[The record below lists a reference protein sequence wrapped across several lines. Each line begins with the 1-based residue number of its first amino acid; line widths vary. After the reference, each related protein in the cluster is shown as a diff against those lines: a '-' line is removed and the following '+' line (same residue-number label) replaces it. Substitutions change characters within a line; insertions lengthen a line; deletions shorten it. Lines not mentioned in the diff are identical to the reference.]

1 MVVTQSTGRVS
12 AEALLTELYEQHSA
26 AVFRYALHLTGRRE
40 DAEDVVQHVFIQAF
54 RQLEDGV
61 ELVNPLAWLMTSTK
75 YRSLNVIRDRRE
87 IPTDGTGFD
96 ALAAPESDGVEAGEL
111 AAVRSMLWALP
122 ESQHQAF
129 VLRHWS
135 GLSQTEIADVLS
147 TTTSAVES
155 LLVRARGALLDDR
168 DQADGECRTARQALV
183 DSRQLVT
190 GESSHVEHC
199 RRCRTARSRLLR
211 ATEFATVLALVPR
224 PHVAHAIASVVPGF
238 SATAGA
244 GSIGTAAGAATGST
258 TAGATAI
265 SSSVPL
271 AAKGTVAAK
280 ALAAVMA
287 ATVAVSAVQ
296 PIRQPIV
303 NTIMHHLP
311 GHASSQHRMHAAAT
325 GGISKNSPAP
335 AAPRARP
342 EGRRPAPVAAG
353 RPRPARSPATAPRPA
368 RGRGT
373 RTPPEGMARPMGS
386 RRAPAGRVRLTA
398 TRRASRPAPGATA
411 RRSASRRVAGTARRR
426 RLRPAAPGTAT
437 RRGRQSLRP
446 ALSGTGMATATATA
460 SPPRAGAA
468 RRTGRARQE
477 APAPVNRLARP
488 ATARRRATRP
498 RAWLPSGRF
507 GRDCHSPPSAPRSP
521 LRGARACGRAWRA
534 SAGSRDR
541 PRAAFVDPPAA
552 ERPPNGRARAVWPVP
567 LRVVGT
573 RARWSCSSSG
583 STTMTP
589 TEPET
594 CGSGAHELSPS
605 SQSRGTTIAPPRERP
620 AGAKSIVPPGCAGRP
635 SPRLIP
641 NAGWAAALRW
651 RTPAAAGSAG
661 TRRARARGCQP
672 VVERVVARCIGMIRP
687 SAL

>member
-1 MVVTQSTGRVS
+1 LVVTQSTGRVS

-61 ELVNPLAWLMTSTK
+61 ELVNPLAWLMKATK

-87 IPTDGTGFD
+87 IPTDGSGFD
-96 ALAAPESDGVEAGEL
+96 ALAAPESDRVEAEEL

-168 DQADGECRTARQALV
+168 DQAAGECRTARQALV
-183 DSRQLVT
+183 DSRQLAAT
-190 GESSHVEHC
+190 ESSHVEHC

-224 PHVAHAIASVVPGF
+224 PHVAQAIASVVPGF

-244 GSIGTAAGAATGST
+244 GSIGTAVGAATGST

-280 ALAAVMA
+280 ALAAVVA

-311 GHASSQHRMHAAAT
+311 GHASSQHRGHAAAT
-325 GGISKNSPAP
+325 GGISKNSPA
-335 AAPRARP
+335 
-342 EGRRPAPVAAG
+342 
-353 RPRPARSPATAPRPA
+353 
-368 RGRGT
+368 
-373 RTPPEGMARPMGS
+373 
-386 RRAPAGRVRLTA
+386 
-398 TRRASRPAPGATA
+398 
-411 RRSASRRVAGTARRR
+411 
-426 RLRPAAPGTAT
+426 
-437 RRGRQSLRP
+437 
-446 ALSGTGMATATATA
+446 
-460 SPPRAGAA
+460 
-468 RRTGRARQE
+468 
-477 APAPVNRLARP
+477 
-488 ATARRRATRP
+488 
-498 RAWLPSGRF
+498 
-507 GRDCHSPPSAPRSP
+507 
-521 LRGARACGRAWRA
+521 
-534 SAGSRDR
+534 
-541 PRAAFVDPPAA
+541 
-552 ERPPNGRARAVWPVP
+552 
-567 LRVVGT
+567 
-573 RARWSCSSSG
+573 SG
-583 STTMTP
+583 ST
-589 TEPET
+589 
-594 CGSGAHELSPS
+594 
-605 SQSRGTTIAPPRERP
+605 
-620 AGAKSIVPPGCAGRP
+620 
-635 SPRLIP
+635 
-641 NAGWAAALRW
+641 
-651 RTPAAAGSAG
+651 AGSAG
-661 TRRARARGCQP
+661 GPPAGAGGGRATAPGQVAGHGSATGKGQGSPHSTGANGTAHGKSASAGGNGPASGDAKGKSATAGSNGKAGGKPAGGGNGKANGTPAGGAGNGNAKGKAKPPAGAVGNGNGNGNGQSAAGGSGKANGTSPAGGAASGQP
-672 VVERVVARCIGMIRP
+672 SGSTGNGKAKGHT
-687 SAL
+687 S

>member
-1 MVVTQSTGRVS
+1 MVVTQSTGRVG

-61 ELVNPLAWLMTSTK
+61 ELVNPLAWLMKAAK

-96 ALAAPESDGVEAGEL
+96 ALAAPESDRVEAEQL

-155 LLVRARGALLDDR
+155 LLVRARGALIDDR

-183 DSRQLVT
+183 DSRQLAA

-211 ATEFATVLALVPR
+211 ATEFATALALVPH

-280 ALAAVMA
+280 ALAAVVA

-303 NTIMHHLP
+303 NTIVHHLP
-311 GHASSQHRMHAAAT
+311 GHASSQHRVHAAAR

-335 AAPRARP
+335 
-342 EGRRPAPVAAG
+342 
-353 RPRPARSPATAPRPA
+353 
-368 RGRGT
+368 
-373 RTPPEGMARPMGS
+373 
-386 RRAPAGRVRLTA
+386 
-398 TRRASRPAPGATA
+398 
-411 RRSASRRVAGTARRR
+411 
-426 RLRPAAPGTAT
+426 
-437 RRGRQSLRP
+437 
-446 ALSGTGMATATATA
+446 
-460 SPPRAGAA
+460 
-468 RRTGRARQE
+468 
-477 APAPVNRLARP
+477 
-488 ATARRRATRP
+488 
-498 RAWLPSGRF
+498 
-507 GRDCHSPPSAPRSP
+507 
-521 LRGARACGRAWRA
+521 
-534 SAGSRDR
+534 
-541 PRAAFVDPPAA
+541 
-552 ERPPNGRARAVWPVP
+552 
-567 LRVVGT
+567 
-573 RARWSCSSSG
+573 G
-583 STTMTP
+583 ST
-589 TEPET
+589 
-594 CGSGAHELSPS
+594 
-605 SQSRGTTIAPPRERP
+605 
-620 AGAKSIVPPGCAGRP
+620 
-635 SPRLIP
+635 
-641 NAGWAAALRW
+641 
-651 RTPAAAGSAG
+651 AGSAG
-661 TRRARARGCQP
+661 GPPAGAGGGRATAPGQVAGHGSATGKRQGNPHAAGANGKGQGNPRAAGANGKAHGKSASAGGNGHAKGKSATAGSNGKARGKSAGGGNGKATGTPAGGAGNGKAKGKANPPGAAAGNGNGNGNGKSAAGGNGKANGTSPPGGAGAGQP
-672 VVERVVARCIGMIRP
+672 SGSTGNGKAKGHTT
-687 SAL
+687 

>member
-1 MVVTQSTGRVS
+1 LVVTQSTGRVS

-61 ELVNPLAWLMTSTK
+61 ELVNPLAWLMKATK

-96 ALAAPESDGVEAGEL
+96 ALAAPESDRVEAQEL

-183 DSRQLVT
+183 DSRQLAT
-190 GESSHVEHC
+190 GESAHVEHC

-224 PHVAHAIASVVPGF
+224 PHVAQAIASVVPGF
-238 SATAGA
+238 SATA

-280 ALAAVMA
+280 ALAAVVA

-303 NTIMHHLP
+303 NTIMRHLP
-311 GHASSQHRMHAAAT
+311 GHASSQHRGHAAAMA
-325 GGISKNSPAP
+325 GISKNSPAP
-335 AAPRARP
+335 
-342 EGRRPAPVAAG
+342 GRTAGSAGGPPAGAG
-353 RPRPARSPATAPRPA
+353 GGRATAP
-368 RGRGT
+368 GQ
-373 RTPPEGMARPMGS
+373 
-386 RRAPAGRVRLTA
+386 
-398 TRRASRPAPGATA
+398 
-411 RRSASRRVAGTARRR
+411 VAGHGSATGKGQGNPHSTGANG
-426 RLRPAAPGTAT
+426 PAHGK
-437 RRGRQSLRP
+437 S
-446 ALSGTGMATATATA
+446 
-460 SPPRAGAA
+460 
-468 RRTGRARQE
+468 
-477 APAPVNRLARP
+477 
-488 ATARRRATRP
+488 
-498 RAWLPSGRF
+498 
-507 GRDCHSPPSAPRSP
+507 
-521 LRGARACGRAWRA
+521 A
-534 SAGSRDR
+534 SAGGNGPANGNAKGKSAIAGSNGKAGGK
-541 PRAAFVDPPAA
+541 PAGGNGNAQGKATPP
-552 ERPPNGRARAVWPVP
+552 ARAV
-567 LRVVGT
+567 GN
-573 RARWSCSSSG
+573 G
-583 STTMTP
+583 N
-589 TEPET
+589 
-594 CGSGAHELSPS
+594 GNGNGNG
-605 SQSRGTTIAPPRERP
+605 QS
-620 AGAKSIVPPGCAGRP
+620 
-635 SPRLIP
+635 
-641 NAGWAAALRW
+641 
-651 RTPAAAGSAG
+651 AAAGSGKANGTSPAG
-661 TRRARARGCQP
+661 GAASGQQSGSTGNGKAKAHTT
-672 VVERVVARCIGMIRP
+672 
-687 SAL
+687 

>member
-61 ELVNPLAWLMTSTK
+61 ELVNPLAWLMKSTK

-183 DSRQLVT
+183 DSRQLAA

-224 PHVAHAIASVVPGF
+224 PHVAQAIASVVPGF

-280 ALAAVMA
+280 ALAAVVA

-335 AAPRARP
+335 GSTAGSAGGPPAGAGGGRTTAPGQVA
-342 EGRRPAPVAAG
+342 GHGSATGKGQGNSHAAG
-353 RPRPARSPATAPRPA
+353 
-368 RGRGT
+368 GN
-373 RTPPEGMARPMGS
+373 
-386 RRAPAGRVRLTA
+386 
-398 TRRASRPAPGATA
+398 
-411 RRSASRRVAGTARRR
+411 GTAH
-426 RLRPAAPGTAT
+426 GK
-437 RRGRQSLRP
+437 
-446 ALSGTGMATATATA
+446 SGSAGGNGQA
-460 SPPRAGAA
+460 SGHAKGK
-468 RRTGRARQE
+468 
-477 APAPVNRLARP
+477 
-488 ATARRRATRP
+488 
-498 RAWLPSGRF
+498 S
-507 GRDCHSPPSAPRSP
+507 
-521 LRGARACGRAWRA
+521 A
-534 SAGSRDR
+534 SAGSNGKALGK
-541 PRAAFVDPPAA
+541 PAGGGNGKAKGTPAGGAGNGNAKGKAKPPAGA
-552 ERPPNGRARAVWPVP
+552 VGNGNGNGNGNGQSAAGGSGKAN
-567 LRVVGT
+567 GT
-573 RARWSCSSSG
+573 SPAGGAGAGQPSG
-583 STTMTP
+583 ST
-589 TEPET
+589 
-594 CGSGAHELSPS
+594 GNGKAKGH
-605 SQSRGTTIAPPRERP
+605 TT
-620 AGAKSIVPPGCAGRP
+620 
-635 SPRLIP
+635 
-641 NAGWAAALRW
+641 
-651 RTPAAAGSAG
+651 
-661 TRRARARGCQP
+661 
-672 VVERVVARCIGMIRP
+672 
-687 SAL
+687 

>member
-1 MVVTQSTGRVS
+1 MVVTQSTGRIS

-61 ELVNPLAWLMTSTK
+61 ELVNPLAWLMKATK

-96 ALAAPESDGVEAGEL
+96 ALAAPDSDRVEAEEL

-183 DSRQLVT
+183 DSRQLAA

-224 PHVAHAIASVVPGF
+224 PHVAQAIASVVPGF

-280 ALAAVMA
+280 ALAAVVA

-311 GHASSQHRMHAAAT
+311 GHASSQYRVPAAAT
-325 GGISKNSPAP
+325 GGISTNSP
-335 AAPRARP
+335 
-342 EGRRPAPVAAG
+342 
-353 RPRPARSPATAPRPA
+353 
-368 RGRGT
+368 
-373 RTPPEGMARPMGS
+373 
-386 RRAPAGRVRLTA
+386 
-398 TRRASRPAPGATA
+398 
-411 RRSASRRVAGTARRR
+411 
-426 RLRPAAPGTAT
+426 
-437 RRGRQSLRP
+437 
-446 ALSGTGMATATATA
+446 
-460 SPPRAGAA
+460 
-468 RRTGRARQE
+468 
-477 APAPVNRLARP
+477 
-488 ATARRRATRP
+488 
-498 RAWLPSGRF
+498 LP
-507 GRDCHSPPSAPRSP
+507 
-521 LRGARACGRAWRA
+521 
-534 SAGSRDR
+534 
-541 PRAAFVDPPAA
+541 
-552 ERPPNGRARAVWPVP
+552 
-567 LRVVGT
+567 
-573 RARWSCSSSG
+573 G
-583 STTMTP
+583 ST
-589 TEPET
+589 
-594 CGSGAHELSPS
+594 
-605 SQSRGTTIAPPRERP
+605 
-620 AGAKSIVPPGCAGRP
+620 
-635 SPRLIP
+635 
-641 NAGWAAALRW
+641 
-651 RTPAAAGSAG
+651 AGSAG
-661 TRRARARGCQP
+661 G
-672 VVERVVARCIGMIRP
+672 P
-687 SAL
+687 SAGAGGGRATAPGQVAGHGSATGKGQGDSHAAGGNGTAHGKSASAGGSGPANGHAKGKSATAGSNGKAGGKSAAGGNGKATGTPAGGAGNGKANGTPNPPAGAAGNGNGNGDAESATGGSGEASGTSPSGGAGAGQASGSTGNGKAKGRTT

>member
-1 MVVTQSTGRVS
+1 MVVTQSTGRIS

-61 ELVNPLAWLMTSTK
+61 ELVNPLAWLMKATK

-96 ALAAPESDGVEAGEL
+96 ALAAPDGDRVEAEEL

-183 DSRQLVT
+183 DSRQLAA

-211 ATEFATVLALVPR
+211 ATEFATMLALVPR
-224 PHVAHAIASVVPGF
+224 PHVAQAIASVVPGF

-280 ALAAVMA
+280 ALAAVVA

-311 GHASSQHRMHAAAT
+311 GHASSQHRVPAAAT
-325 GGISKNSPAP
+325 GGISTNSP
-335 AAPRARP
+335 
-342 EGRRPAPVAAG
+342 
-353 RPRPARSPATAPRPA
+353 
-368 RGRGT
+368 
-373 RTPPEGMARPMGS
+373 
-386 RRAPAGRVRLTA
+386 
-398 TRRASRPAPGATA
+398 
-411 RRSASRRVAGTARRR
+411 
-426 RLRPAAPGTAT
+426 
-437 RRGRQSLRP
+437 
-446 ALSGTGMATATATA
+446 
-460 SPPRAGAA
+460 
-468 RRTGRARQE
+468 
-477 APAPVNRLARP
+477 
-488 ATARRRATRP
+488 
-498 RAWLPSGRF
+498 LP
-507 GRDCHSPPSAPRSP
+507 
-521 LRGARACGRAWRA
+521 
-534 SAGSRDR
+534 
-541 PRAAFVDPPAA
+541 
-552 ERPPNGRARAVWPVP
+552 
-567 LRVVGT
+567 
-573 RARWSCSSSG
+573 G
-583 STTMTP
+583 ST
-589 TEPET
+589 
-594 CGSGAHELSPS
+594 
-605 SQSRGTTIAPPRERP
+605 
-620 AGAKSIVPPGCAGRP
+620 
-635 SPRLIP
+635 
-641 NAGWAAALRW
+641 
-651 RTPAAAGSAG
+651 AGSAG
-661 TRRARARGCQP
+661 G
-672 VVERVVARCIGMIRP
+672 P
-687 SAL
+687 SAGAGGGRATAPGQVAGHGSATGRGQGDSHAAGGNGTAHGKSASAGGSGPANGHAKGKSATAGSNGKAGGKSAAGGNGKATGTPAGGAGNGKAKGTPNPPAGAAGNGNGNGDAESATGGSGEASGTSPSGGAGAGQASGSTGNGKAKGHTT